1 MTPQQKTGPSSKA
14 TSDEMR
20 MSLLQDREKKMK
32 SAVPR
37 RRSASLAL
45 TKALGKSRAQSSRD
59 SVICPSAN
67 SSSLIHAISSRG
79 AVFIMDDH
87 VHLTTG
93 LQTQDRHLFLFSDTL
108 IIAKSK
114 SSSSLK
120 LKQQVRLCEV
130 WLASGVHEVAERK
143 LNPNNSFVIG
153 WPTTNCVVTLSSSE
167 AKERWLSALQW
178 HIHKLKQEEYPN
190 KIAIK
195 IMLLASGNTT
205 STTTI
210 QVNNM
215 DTTET
220 VIKASAEKLGISG
233 RPIDYRLWVI
243 SGKEEPPYP
252 LIGHEHPF
260 SIAMNCL
267 RDSVEQPHLANNNIL
282 AADGTLDLEQLP
294 KEQQVQFILK
304 LRPSVPSHI
313 PSDSFQKHFRRK
325 RSLIDWALRRGN
337 TSRCSNQSDSPTN
350 PRKLFGHS
358 LTSVCHNGNLPKPIL
373 DMLYLLYHEGPRTKG
388 IFRRSANAK
397 TCKELKERLNSGDA
411 VEVEG
416 ESVFVAA
423 SVITDFLRNV
433 PESVLS
439 TELYEKWMDILD
451 IDGHDEKTEAIK
463 GLLDQLPEA
472 NMTLLR
478 HLFGLLHHIQENSEE
493 NQMNA
498 FNLALCIAPNM
509 LWQPVP
515 TGPEEESKST
525 RKVASLVQILIENTP
540 AIFGNDT
547 ESLFTNLNNQEV
559 TLEDAVD
566 DFSGQLYSSDEF
578 DSEQERLKG
587 IQSPKRD
594 SCFLPVNYLFMKQEK
609 EIWSLLDEMDIFPK
623 HQEGGMEDNT
633 HSCEDLEDMSF
644 HSTGSIC
651 SLMEGQ
657 GIQSSRGRCLSEP
670 SVCQTSQLY
679 PQSHTPVARQSSCD
693 AAVMRDQTNQTQ
705 NVQKLRLEGT
715 REPTVDSSPRMSSRP
730 KYSFWRSPQI
740 PSRFRNHGHRLTLS
754 SRSSFSSLSSTAT
767 SPSVSSLSSLDST
780 FSYCS
785 DSAFSP
791 GDISAL
797 PFLFGTSA
805 RLHPSPLEGPTKF
818 AKDWTPS
825 GSMTREPTQTFSWY
839 NEYDEQDEDN
849 TAGIGESHDIDLEA
863 DPSQSSSLTRSDQ
876 VSCSEV
882 DEANVD
888 LGHADVMVHQ
898 VSQVD
903 HTDEVTKA
911 SEPKSQSHETSIKHI
926 QLMRPDGSSF
936 GKEKVKRTKITF
948 YIASNKVTVQ
958 KEQMA
963 PVTEGKGI
971 SVRVSKAGTEP
982 PGPIQ
987 SPSQTVQ
994 VHIPQTVF
1002 YGQTTPLVLQSVS
1015 TKQSTMP
1022 KENAKT
1028 DASADLPPTIPAESC
1043 SSTAASSKSLTRAGN
1058 TIKHTIRIRLP
1069 AAVKSTVKEY
1079 FSHTDSKGCQSDS
1092 KAVEKELLR
1101 SKLEWQSK
1109 SLTGTPKENFGKL
1122 SNGEESFV

>member
-20 MSLLQDREKKMK
+20 MSLLQDREKAKNEK
-32 SAVPR
+32 CGSKKTFCLLGIDKGLGQIQSA
-37 RRSASLAL
+37 
-45 TKALGKSRAQSSRD
+45 K
-59 SVICPSAN
+59 
-67 SSSLIHAISSRG
+67 
-79 AVFIMDDH
+79 
-87 VHLTTG
+87 
-93 LQTQDRHLFLFSDTL
+93 QTQDRHLFLFSDTL

-143 LNPNNSFVIG
+143 LNPNNSFV
-153 WPTTNCVVTLSSSE
+153 
-167 AKERWLSALQW
+167 
-178 HIHKLKQEEYPN
+178 
-190 KIAIK
+190 
-195 IMLLASGNTT
+195 
-205 STTTI
+205 
-210 QVNNM
+210 
-215 DTTET
+215 
-220 VIKASAEKLGISG
+220 
-233 RPIDYRLWVI
+233 
-243 SGKEEPPYP
+243 
-252 LIGHEHPF
+252 IGHEHPF

-971 SVRVSKAGTEP
+971 SILDIPWHSHRHAIHPFLYAYLATEP
-982 PGPIQ
+982 R
-987 SPSQTVQ
+987 SSNKREPSVMLVVTQFQ
-994 VHIPQTVF
+994 KRELQPWRSANKAVF
-1002 YGQTTPLVLQSVS
+1002 PASTYWIMLVLRTCPDSSPGFLGAAMEGPVPAERPAPHTRGTTQD
-1015 TKQSTMP
+1015 
-1022 KENAKT
+1022 ERDRGA
-1028 DASADLPPTIPAESC
+1028 DASD
-1043 SSTAASSKSLTRAGN
+1043 ASHL
-1058 TIKHTIRIRLP
+1058 
-1069 AAVKSTVKEY
+1069 
-1079 FSHTDSKGCQSDS
+1079 C
-1092 KAVEKELLR
+1092 
-1101 SKLEWQSK
+1101 
-1109 SLTGTPKENFGKL
+1109 
-1122 SNGEESFV
+1122 